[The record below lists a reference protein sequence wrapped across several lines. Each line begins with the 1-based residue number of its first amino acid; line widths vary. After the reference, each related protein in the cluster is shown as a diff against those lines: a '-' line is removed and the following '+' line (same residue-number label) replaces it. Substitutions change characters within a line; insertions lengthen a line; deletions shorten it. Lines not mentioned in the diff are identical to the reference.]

1 VRRKHRE
8 AEQADVNLTPLLD
21 LVFIMLI
28 FFIVTASFVREEGI
42 ELLRPEPSQQ
52 PPSDQDVQN
61 VVLDISAEGQITLN
75 GQRTIDLRSI
85 QPNVER
91 LKAENPDAAVI
102 VRPANDTPT
111 GRLVSVVDMVRQAG
125 VQDVSVVRQ

>member
-1 VRRKHRE
+1 MRRKHRE

-21 LVFIMLI
+21 IVFIMLI

-52 PPSDQDVQN
+52 PPSNDVQN
-61 VVLDISAEGQITLN
+61 VVLDISPQGRITLN
-75 GQRTIDLRSI
+75 GEREIDLRSI

-91 LKAENPDAAVI
+91 LRAENPKASVI
-102 VRPANDTPT
+102 VRPSAETQT

-125 VQDVSVVRQ
+125 VQNVSVVRQ